1 MSAVPP
7 RLPDARAAA
16 SLPGV
21 SVEVIELMRSIGAA
35 EATAAEISA
44 ALSRDL
50 TLTAR
55 VLKVV
60 NSAYYGQSRTIASVE
75 RAVVVLGFPAVR
87 SIAMAAGCFRL
98 RRMGSG
104 VAGITPES
112 LLSHGLAVALASR
125 QLARGRSGLCREEAF
140 MAGLLHDFGLLLEMH
155 GAPAEFAD
163 LTARI
168 PNEEAPGP
176 SAWLD
181 LETELFGGS
190 HGHSAAAVFAE
201 WQLPERIVGA
211 VAAHHAPLA
220 AAESLRELA
229 AVVALADS
237 LAADAGLGFAGVSEP
252 RRADEDVLEYLGFD
266 WSERAGLQDSIREEF
281 SGLQGILGDDS

>member
-21 SVEVIELMRSIGAA
+21 SIEVIELMRSIGAA

-44 ALSRDL
+44 SLSRDL

-104 VAGITPES
+104 VAGMTPES

-155 GAPAEFAD
+155 GAPVEFAE
-163 LTARI
+163 LTEQVASTA
-168 PNEEAPGP
+168 APGP

-181 LETELFGGS
+181 LETERFGRS
-190 HGHSAAAVFAE
+190 HGHSAATVFAE
-201 WQLPERIVGA
+201 WRLPERIVGA
-211 VAAHHAPLA
+211 VAAHHAPFA
-220 AAESLRELA
+220 ADDSLRELA

-252 RRADEDVLEYLGFD
+252 DMADDAVLEYLDFD
-266 WSERAGLQDSIREEF
+266 WSERAALQDGIRQELN
-281 SGLQGILGDDS
+281 SLQGILGDET